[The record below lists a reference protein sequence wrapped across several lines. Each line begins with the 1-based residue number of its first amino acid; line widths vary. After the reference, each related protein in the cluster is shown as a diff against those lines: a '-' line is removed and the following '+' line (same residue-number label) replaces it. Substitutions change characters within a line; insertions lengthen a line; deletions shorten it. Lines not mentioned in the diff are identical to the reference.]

1 MLSNDLAAAADWIA
15 GHVRRDEPIPV
26 HAAAC
31 LAQSLMD
38 LAARAEQMEILPFR
52 LSSPE
57 VSLGFKRKRASA
69 MSTDRANTPVPDE
82 LAAVRAELKRLETRE
97 AELKR
102 LLLDNPDLR
111 TGAAYLAEIKTVSQQ
126 RTDLKELRAMHKD
139 LLDEYTFPVE
149 ITRVELRGIS
159 EDGEILSLRKLAKIG
174 SDQ

>member
-1 MLSNDLAAAADWIA
+1 
-15 GHVRRDEPIPV
+15 
-26 HAAAC
+26 
-31 LAQSLMD
+31 
-38 LAARAEQMEILPFR
+38 
-52 LSSPE
+52 
-57 VSLGFKRKRASA
+57 

-111 TGAAYLAEIKTVSQQ
+111 TGAVYLAEIKTVSQQ

-174 SDQ
+174 SEQ